1 MNKAF
6 KILWNDARRSYIVSD
21 ETTRSHGKPAKAMVA
36 AVAVALAGF
45 SGIASAAEV
54 DIKQGFDQVVIGAD
68 DTSTVTSHING
79 NFSENYADASVTV
92 DGGELTVNGG
102 INSGKVV
109 IGSGT
114 VNVTGTDSPLAGF
127 VPKANGTL
135 GGYDTF
141 QMTGGTVNLNNGRIW
156 SGSAARESLGYKDM
170 VLSGGTINMTNGG
183 IQGTAIADEGN
194 TVVLKGT
201 TINVD
206 AGANNVIN
214 GKHIEMSAG
223 AINVDKGSTL
233 QITTLARENADVA
246 EMTEQTG
253 GNFHMTGGALNVEGY
268 LRLQHGVFDRGEINV
283 KGGQIV
289 QLGNSVKDNPFEE
302 IPYSSEWSSITLNN
316 AKVTVEGA
324 SAGIATGGLYINGGS
339 IVLKGT
345 QDSNGTAS
353 MPKSKNHIGGYDEV
367 VMTGGSLDMT
377 NGRLW
382 IGSAGGKTY
391 GYNDMILSGGTISMQ
406 DSQITGMAYADE
418 EGGAYGNTIKF
429 NGTNVTVKG
438 TENVI
443 NSSAVELNAGSIVLE
458 EGAKLQV
465 SNLLSKDYTTV
476 NGTFTINGGLL
487 DASAGALDIQSTKTV
502 ITGGE
507 VVVNDL
513 VVSGQEPAAGVA
525 TLAVNDL
532 MLRTGNARAGQ
543 VSTLGS
549 DIVVTGGKV
558 RVLGDLTVEDGGS
571 LSLTTK
577 DAQLEGNGGTFT
589 VADGGT
595 YNFYTASVGQS
606 IATGFETISI
616 AETATIGSN
625 DAMIG
630 GITVDAN
637 GKVTNVVVNDAA
649 EALGLEGDA
658 AQLLNAIYGAG
669 ANTAAGVDIAL
680 IVDAMQ
686 DVNET
691 NVGLVSQTVREAS
704 AIANTAY
711 VQTGTLDAMLLGNQ
725 AIYNNVDYTTKAWA
739 EATAMSD
746 EINDTEIDL
755 GGVALGAQYAG
766 GDWVVGLTANVGTG
780 DTDNT
785 KSVIGAESDFDY
797 YGFALY
803 GAKAFGNFNV
813 TGTVGYTVG
822 DHEVSVRTGKE
833 DVDTD
838 AINVGVRVDYKAD
851 LNGLIVKPYVG
862 VDYVRLT
869 TDSYGALA
877 DETEQDIVMFPV
889 GVNVSK
895 TFATSGGWTVAPALD
910 LSWVPATGDTDAE
923 TDVFG
928 VTSKTTVWGDN
939 VVNARLGVRA
949 TNGSFSIGADVIGG
963 TGDEDRSFFG
973 GQVRA
978 DYRF

>member
-6 KILWNDARRSYIVSD
+6 KILWNDSRRSYIVSD

-36 AVAVALAGF
+36 AVSIALAGF
-45 SGIASAAEV
+45 ASVASAAQV
-54 DIKQGFDQVVIGAD
+54 DVAQGFNQVVIGAD
-68 DTSTVTSHING
+68 DTATVHSYITG
-79 NFSENYADASVTV
+79 DFSENYADASVTV
-92 DGGELTVNGG
+92 DGGTLTVENGG
-102 INSGKVV
+102 VDSGAVV
-109 IGSGT
+109 IKSGT
-114 VNVTGTDSPLAGF
+114 VYVRGSDSPLAGF
-127 VPKANGTL
+127 VPKANATL

-141 QMTGGTVNLNNGRIW
+141 EMTGGRIDMVNGRIW
-156 SGSAARESLGYKDM
+156 SGSAASETLGYKDM
-170 VLSGGTINMTNGG
+170 VLSGGEIHLNNAG
-183 IQGTAIADEGN
+183 IQGSAIGDQGNTIVLSGTSVFADEG
-194 TVVLKGT
+194 T
-201 TINVD
+201 D
-206 AGANNVIN
+206 NVIN
-214 GKHIEMSAG
+214 AKQ
-223 AINVDKGSTL
+223 INVVDDSVEIMVKANATM
-233 QITTLARENADVA
+233 QISNLGRENRDTAAMAV
-246 EMTEQTG
+246 QSG
-253 GNFHMTGGALNVEGY
+253 GNFHMTAGTLGVLAGAT
-268 LRLQHGVFDRGEINV
+268 LRLQHGVFDGGDLIV
-283 KGGQIV
+283 DGGQLT
-289 QLGNSVKDNPFEE
+289 QLSTDSEK
-302 IPYSSEWSSITLNN
+302 IPYSAEWSSVTLNN
-316 AKVTVEGA
+316 AGVIVSGT
-324 SAGIATGGLYINGGS
+324 SAGIGTGGLYINGGT
-339 IVLKGT
+339 IVLAGT
-345 QDSNGTAS
+345 ETSNGTGF
-353 MPKSKNHIGGYDEV
+353 MPKSSNHIGGYDEV
-367 VMTGGSLDMT
+367 VMTSGSLDMN

-382 IGSAGGKTY
+382 IGSTDDVVF
-391 GYNDMILSGGTISMQ
+391 NDMLLSGGTISMQ
-406 DSQITGMAYADE
+406 GSQITGMAYADE

-458 EGAKLQV
+458 EGATLQV
-465 SNLLSKDYTTV
+465 SNLLSKEYTTV
-476 NGTFTINGGLL
+476 NGTLTVNGGLL
-487 DASAGALDIQSTKTV
+487 DASKGKVEVQSTAT
-502 ITGGE
+502 IINGGY

-513 VVSGQEPAAGVA
+513 LVGDTKS
-525 TLAVNDL
+525 
-532 MLRTGNARAGQ
+532 RAGLM
-543 VSTLGS
+543 S
-549 DIVVTGGKV
+549 
-558 RVLGDLTVEDGGS
+558 VLGDDITINGGTVEVVGDLIVGGTGS
-571 LSLTTK
+571 LSLTSA
-577 DAQLEGNGGTFT
+577 DAHLFGNGGEFT
-589 VADGGT
+589 VEADGQ
-595 YNFYTASVGQS
+595 YNFYTVAVG
-606 IATGFETISI
+606 ESI
-616 AETATIGSN
+616 AEGFSSITVQEGAEIGST
-625 DAMIG
+625 DAMIEAV
-630 GITVDAN
+630 TVDAN

-649 EALGLEGDA
+649 EVLGLEGDA
-658 AQLLNAIYGAG
+658 AQLLNAIYSAG
-669 ANTAAGVDIAL
+669 ANTATGVDVAL

-755 GGVALGAQYAG
+755 GGVALGAQYAS

-862 VDYVRLT
+862 VDYVHLT

-877 DETEQDIVMFPV
+877 DKTKQDIVMFPV
-889 GVNVSK
+889 GVNVTK
-895 TFATSGGWTVAPALD
+895 NFATSGGWTVAPALD

-973 GQVRA
+973 GQIRA

>member
-54 DIKQGFDQVVIGAD
+54 DIAQGFDQVVIGAD
-68 DTSTVTSHING
+68 DTSTVTSHITG

-92 DGGELTVNGG
+92 DGGTLTVNAGVDAG
-102 INSGKVV
+102 KVTINSGKV
-109 IGSGT
+109 IMWGS
-114 VNVTGTDSPLAGF
+114 DSPLVGF
-127 VPKANGTL
+127 VPKANATL

-141 QMTGGTVNLNNGRIW
+141 QMTGGYVEMHDGRIW
-156 SGSAARESLGYKDM
+156 SGSAASESLGYKDM
-170 VLSGGTINMTNGG
+170 VLSGGEIHLNDSG
-183 IQGTAIADEGN
+183 IQGTTIGDQGN
-194 TVVLKGT
+194 TIVFSGTSVFADKGT
-201 TINVD
+201 D
-206 AGANNVIN
+206 NVIN
-214 GKHIEMSAG
+214 AKQINVVDDSVEIIVKAG
-223 AINVDKGSTL
+223 ATM
-233 QITTLARENADVA
+233 QISNLARENRDTV
-246 EMTEQTG
+246 EMTVQTG
-253 GNFHMTGGALNVEGY
+253 GNFHMTAGELGVDEGAT
-268 LRLQHGVFDRGEINV
+268 LRLQHGVFDGGELRV
-283 KGGQIV
+283 EGGQLT
-289 QLGNSVKDNPFEE
+289 QLSTNSEE
-302 IPYSSEWSSITLNN
+302 IPYSAEWSSVTLNN
-316 AKVTVEGA
+316 AEVIVSGA
-324 SAGIATGGLYINGGS
+324 SAGIGTGGLYINGGT
-339 IVLKGT
+339 ITLTGT
-345 QDSNGTAS
+345 QDSNGTGV
-353 MPKSKNHIGGYDEV
+353 MPKSSNHIGGYDEV

-418 EGGAYGNTIKF
+418 EGSAYGNTIKF

-513 VVSGQEPAAGVA
+513 VVSGQEPAAGAA
-525 TLAVNDL
+525 TLTVNDL

-616 AETATIGSN
+616 AETATIGST

-928 VTSKTTVWGDN
+928 VTSKTTIWGDN

-949 TNGSFSIGADVIGG
+949 SNGKFSIGADVIGG

-973 GQVRA
+973 GQIRA

>member
-1 MNKAF
+1 MNKVF
-6 KILWNDARRSYIVSD
+6 KILWNDARRSYVISD
-21 ETTRSHGKPAKAMVA
+21 ETAHSCGKPAKAVVA
-36 AVAVALAGF
+36 AVAMALVGF
-45 SGIASAAEV
+45 SGAAAAEEV
-54 DIKQGFDQVVIGAD
+54 KIEAGFDQV
-68 DTSTVTSHING
+68 TVGQNQKAEVNGSVNG

-92 DGGELTVNGG
+92 DDGELTIVEGG

-109 IGSGT
+109 IKSGT

-141 QMTGGTVNLNNGRIW
+141 QMTGGTVNLDNGRIW

-183 IQGTAIADEGN
+183 IQGTTIADEGN

-246 EMTEQTG
+246 AMTEQTG

-268 LRLQHGVFDRGEINV
+268 LRLQHGVFDGGEINV

-302 IPYSSEWSSITLNN
+302 IPYSSEWSSITLNK
-316 AKVTVEGA
+316 AEVTVEGA

-353 MPKSKNHIGGYDEV
+353 MPKSNNHIGGYDEV

-382 IGSAGGKTY
+382 IGSTDDVVF
-391 GYNDMILSGGTISMQ
+391 NDMLLSGGTISMQ
-406 DSQITGMAYADE
+406 DSQITGMAYVDE

-476 NGTFTINGGLL
+476 NGTFTVNGGLL
-487 DASAGALDIQSTKTV
+487 DASKGKVEVQSTATIINDGYV
-502 ITGGE
+502 L
-507 VVVNDL
+507 VNDL
-513 VVSGQEPAAGVA
+513 LVGGTKS
-525 TLAVNDL
+525 
-532 MLRTGNARAGQ
+532 RAGLM
-543 VSTLGS
+543 S
-549 DIVVTGGKV
+549 
-558 RVLGDLTVEDGGS
+558 VLGDDITINGGTVEVVGDLIVGETGS
-571 LSLTTK
+571 LSLTSA
-577 DAQLEGNGGTFT
+577 DAHLFGNGGEFT
-589 VADGGT
+589 VETGGQ
-595 YNFYTASVGQS
+595 YNFYTVAVG
-606 IATGFETISI
+606 ESI
-616 AETATIGSN
+616 AEGFSSITVQEGAKIGST
-625 DAMIG
+625 DDMIEAV
-630 GITVDAN
+630 TVDAN

-649 EALGLEGDA
+649 EVLGLEGDA

-704 AIANTAY
+704 AIANTAH

-869 TDSYGALA
+869 TDSYGVLA